1 MVVASKSKGISWRG
15 VVEALTGRHEKCL
28 EGYSDMVA
36 RSVAGE
42 SFAEA
47 DAERVLNLAGKSLE
61 QFTADVERRIE
72 RQRLA
77 AEIVRLEAL
86 AESAY
91 EAEREESR
99 LVAQHNLRVAE
110 MLAELE
116 PRLAE
121 ARRKQN
127 EYAVCGSQANDLRRR
142 LADSCDP
149 ELFEQSQ
156 AVQAELRE
164 ALSIQRNA
172 TSQFDDARALA
183 QSAGNRGD
191 ARAEEFRQQEMGL
204 RQWKERSDKRVAEL
218 QSRLEA
224 ITAAMVSA

>member
-1 MVVASKSKGISWRG
+1 MVVSSKSKFSWRSI
-15 VVEALTGRHEKCL
+15 VESLAGRREKSL
-28 EGYSDMVA
+28 EGFDDLVSRAA
-36 RSVAGE
+36 RGE
-42 SFAEA
+42 RFDEPDAERILAQVGKSAEEFAEA
-47 DAERVLNLAGKSLE
+47 VERKAERL
-61 QFTADVERRIE
+61 
-72 RQRLA
+72 RLST
-77 AEIVRLEAL
+77 EIVRLESL
-86 AESAY
+86 AESAH
-91 EAEREESR
+91 EAEQEETR

-142 LADSCDP
+142 LVDGCDT
-149 ELFEQSQ
+149 ELSEQAQ
-156 AVQAELRE
+156 AVQSELRE

-183 QSAGNRGD
+183 QSAENRD
-191 ARAEEFRQQEMGL
+191 EPRAEEFRQQEMGL
-204 RQWKERSDKRVAEL
+204 RQWKERADKRVAEL